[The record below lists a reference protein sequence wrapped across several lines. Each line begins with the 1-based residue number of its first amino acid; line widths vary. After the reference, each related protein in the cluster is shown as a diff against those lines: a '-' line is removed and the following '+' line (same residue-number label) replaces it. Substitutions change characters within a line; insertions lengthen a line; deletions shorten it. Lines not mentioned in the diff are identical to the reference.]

1 MEKLFGTDGIRGK
14 VGEYPLTEG
23 MIYKIGKSIAK
34 YIKQLNPHNRQSQR
48 ISIAKD
54 TRTSGDMFEEQLV
67 KGITAHGVDVIKL
80 GVLPTPCS
88 AYLVKKLNYD
98 MGIVISASH
107 NDIDDNGIKFF
118 THKGYKLSLEEEIE
132 IEQLVFSQ
140 EPDQDQAIAEEALEG
155 KIKEEPEAV
164 LSYIKLLKEM
174 LSTAKVSEYKIAADC
189 AYGSISHL
197 LPRASEALGLNIACI
212 NNQPNGE
219 NINKECGSLHPE
231 VIAEY
236 VTANSLDCGFA
247 FDGDGDRVIMC
258 DEKGK
263 ILDGDFILS
272 IIAKYLFFNQKLTKD
287 TIVATQMSNLGLE
300 VALNPLGIKIVKTDV
315 GDKYVLDRLLKSKLN
330 VGGEQSGHII
340 LLDYTTTGDGLLTAL
355 FILTIMAKEKK
366 SLSALARGMYK
377 FPQILLNIEVDK
389 KRPLHSLPK
398 TAKLTEK
405 YTKKLGA
412 SGRLYIRYSGTEN
425 KLRVMVEG
433 QSSTEIKDI
442 AQEIANTAKE
452 ELQCLG

>member
-1 MEKLFGTDGIRGK
+1 MQKLFGTDGIRGK
-14 VGEYPLTEG
+14 VGEYPLTED
-23 MIYKIGKSIAK
+23 MIYKIGKAVAV
-34 YIKQLNPHNRQSQR
+34 YIKQLNPHKRQSQR

-54 TRTSGDMFEEQLV
+54 TRTSGEMFETQLI
-67 KGITAHGVDVIKL
+67 KGITSSGVDVIKL

-132 IEQLVFSQ
+132 IQQRVLAQEEEQT
-140 EPDQDQAIAEEALEG
+140 QDIAEEVLEG
-155 KIKEEPEAV
+155 TVKDEPGAV
-164 LSYIKLLKEM
+164 TSYIKLLKDII
-174 LSTAKVSEYKIAADC
+174 SSANISEYKIAADC
-189 AYGSISHL
+189 AYGAISQL
-197 LPRASEALGLNIACI
+197 LPKASESLGLNITCI

-231 VIAEY
+231 VISEY
-236 VTANSLDCGFA
+236 VIANNLDCGFA

-263 ILDGDFILS
+263 VLDGDFILS
-272 IIAKYLFFNQKLTKD
+272 IIAKYLFFNQRLTKD

-340 LLDYTTTGDGLLTAL
+340 LLDYTTTGDGLITAL

-366 SLSALARGMYK
+366 SLSALAKSMYK
-377 FPQILLNIEVDK
+377 FPQVLLNIEVDK
-389 KRPLHSLPK
+389 KRPLDSLPK

-405 YTKKLGA
+405 YRKKLGA

-433 QSSTEIKDI
+433 QSSTEINDI

-452 ELQCLG
+452 ELNA